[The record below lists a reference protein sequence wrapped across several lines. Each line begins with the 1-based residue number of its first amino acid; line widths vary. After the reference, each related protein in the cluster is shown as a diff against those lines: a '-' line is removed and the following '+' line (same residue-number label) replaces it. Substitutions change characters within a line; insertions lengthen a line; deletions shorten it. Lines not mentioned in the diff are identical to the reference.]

1 MILNR
6 LRSAAK
12 GLPLRTVLV
21 VPFVLPMVGIVG
33 LTGYLTWQQG
43 RRSVNQLVEELQR
56 ETSEQVIEKLAT
68 YLETPHQINQLNA
81 QAYQLGWLSAEN
93 ATTLQQHFWEQLQVF
108 PSVTSIYLGNQRGGL
123 LGVGRLSDGTYN
135 LFQSAGLVKGEVY
148 RYRLDQAG
156 QPQETMDIFP
166 NVDIRQRPW
175 YRRAAQTQQP
185 GWSDIYLSYSDGEL
199 GITAVHP
206 VYDAAGNLQL
216 VFASDVLFY
225 DLHQFLQQMRLG
237 QQGQVFIIE
246 HSGWLVS
253 TSTVE
258 APVVRHPAQP
268 RIAATDSSS
277 PLIRDAARFLL
288 THGSFTAVPL
298 HQPLRFT
305 HDGEPH
311 LLRVTPLRDRYGLD
325 WLIVIVVPESG
336 FLSQINANARTT
348 LLLCLGALVIALSI
362 GMLSANAIASP
373 ILRLSQASQAMAS
386 GHLQQQ
392 IDTDL
397 PVKELSLLADSFNR
411 MADQLHHSFDR
422 ITTALALSEE
432 KFTKVFRSSPDP
444 IAIATLETG
453 RFIEI
458 NTSFLAFTGY
468 VRPEVIGRTGMELG
482 VWQHPTDRE
491 ALVQHLQQHGKAEN
505 YEIQVRLRSGEVRTV
520 LCSAEVIDLEGQRCI
535 IAMGKDITER
545 KQVEVALQQAKAAAE
560 ASDLAKTM
568 FLSMMSHNLRT
579 PLHAILGF
587 TQVLQQDTTLTQEQ
601 HHQLDIILDNGHQL
615 LRLINH
621 VLELSNIDLGQ
632 DLYPTDFAL
641 APCLDQLEAIFHPR
655 AVVQGVQLRV
665 ERAATLPEVVQVDGV
680 KLQQV
685 LMNILNYAVIS
696 TAAGQ
701 VVLHVAAT
709 TQPTQPSGTALSL
722 DFTLETTGISPTPAE
737 VENLLHPVEPA
748 SPDFLLSVA
757 SGMGLALARRYV
769 QLMGDDI
776 RVGSLANSGY
786 SMQFSIRC
794 VPVAQPACYPSA
806 HPRRLLGSSP
816 VSSCSD
822 VPEASTVLE
831 ESTVNASHSSLDLL
845 HDLQQMPLS
854 WQHALHQAAI
864 QLDASAC
871 LELIRELPAESEPT
885 FNALTELVQDFRFDL
900 LLQLTAAEV
909 DDTQP
914 AD

>member
-1 MILNR
+1 M
-6 LRSAAK
+6 
-12 GLPLRTVLV
+12 
-21 VPFVLPMVGIVG
+21 
-33 LTGYLTWQQG
+33 
-43 RRSVNQLVEELQR
+43 EDLQR
-56 ETSEQVIEKLAT
+56 ETSEQVIEKLAA

-81 QAYQLGWLSAEN
+81 QAYQSGRLSTEN
-93 ATTLQQHFWEQLQVF
+93 AITLQQHFWEQLQVF

-123 LGVGRLSDGTYN
+123 LGVGRLPDGTYE
-135 LFQSAGLVKGEVY
+135 LSQSVGLVKGEVY
-148 RYRLDQAG
+148 RYRLDQTG
-156 QPQETMDIFP
+156 QPQETMDVFP

-175 YRRAAQTQQP
+175 YRRAAQTRQP
-185 GWSDIYLSYSDGEL
+185 GWSDIYLNYSDGEL

-206 VYDAAGNLQL
+206 VYDAAGDLQL

-246 HSGWLVS
+246 RSGWLVS

-258 APVVRHPAQP
+258 TPVVRHPAHP
-268 RIAATDSSS
+268 RIAATDSSN
-277 PLIRDAARFLL
+277 PLIRDATRFLL
-288 THGSFTAVPL
+288 AHGSFTAVPL

-305 HDGEPH
+305 SNGEPH
-311 LLRVTPLRDRYGLD
+311 LLQVTPLRDRYGLD
-325 WLIVIVVPESG
+325 WLIVTVVPESE
-336 FLSQINANARTT
+336 FLSQINANARTL

-362 GMLSANAIASP
+362 GIFSANAIASP
-373 ILRLSQASQAMAS
+373 ILRLSQASQAMAN

-397 PVKELSLLADSFNR
+397 PVTELSLLADSFNR
-411 MADQLHHSFDR
+411 MADQLHHSFDQ

-468 VRPEVIGRTGMELG
+468 ARPEVIGRTGIELG

-491 ALVQHLQQHGKAEN
+491 ALVQHLQQHGKAED
-505 YEIQVRLRSGEVRTV
+505 YEIRVRLRSGEVKTV
-520 LCSAEVIDLEGQRCI
+520 LCSAEVIELEGQRCI

-560 ASDLAKTM
+560 ASDLAKSM
-568 FLSMMSHNLRT
+568 FLSAMSHELRT

-587 TQVLQQDTTLTQEQ
+587 AQVLQRDTTLTQEQ
-601 HHQLDIILDNGHQL
+601 HHQLDIIVDNGHQL

-632 DLYPTDFAL
+632 ELYSTDFAL
-641 APCLDQLEAIFHPR
+641 ASCLDQLEAIFHPR
-655 AVVQGVQLRV
+655 AVAQGVQLRV
-665 ERAATLPEVVQVDGV
+665 ERVALPEVVQVDGV

-685 LMNILNYAVIS
+685 LMNILNYAVVS

-701 VVLHVAAT
+701 VVLYVAAT
-709 TQPTQPSGTALSL
+709 TQPTQLSRTPLSL
-722 DFTLETTGISPTPAE
+722 DFRLETTGLSPTPAE

-748 SPDFLLSVA
+748 SPDPLLFAA

-776 RVGSLANSGY
+776 RVGCLAGSGY

-794 VPVAQPACYPSA
+794 ASIEQPACHPSA
-806 HPRRLLGSSP
+806 HSRRSQRLGPASS
-816 VSSCSD
+816 SD
-822 VPEASTVLE
+822 VPQASAVLE
-831 ESTVNASHSSLDLL
+831 ESTVNASDSSLDLL

-885 FNALTELVQDFRFDL
+885 FSALTELVQDFRFDL
-900 LLQLTAAEV
+900 LLQLTAAGV